1 MIEEDKIAAEEI
13 VIDKLNQNT
22 SSKQNHNDFSTN
34 TVQQQTTDPLD
45 HFLQECGLLEPAR
58 TTTTASHRQRSTK
71 EEIAFYIDR
80 VQGDDTF
87 EKFWNRYKNELPGMI
102 DLVRAFNMR
111 PATSVASEGL
121 FSTANYVQRKHRA
134 SLAPKTLKYTMILR
148 DQKILFDLLHSMN
161 Q

>member
-45 HFLQECGLLEPAR
+45 HFLQECGLPKPAR
-58 TTTTASHRQRSTK
+58 TTTTASHRHRSAK
-71 EEIAFYIDR
+71 EEIAFYVDR

-121 FSTANYVQRKHRA
+121 FSTAGYVQRKHRA

-148 DQKILFDLLHSMN
+148 DQTILSDLLHSMK